1 MVLLCYILG
10 LVILH
15 FCLRKCEERLRSILM
30 VGYNYLV
37 VVALYFWFRFPA
49 GEGFTEI
56 FYTLL
61 LCMYEGIM
69 ALTFEGNPDLFGTPQ
84 YVCIFL
90 IIVVYTIRAVLIV
103 FFKSLLNRM
112 VMQWR
117 LYWAKEIY
125 LISGKWED
133 IAALAMDIHK
143 HVKRAAIAYI
153 LSDET
158 AEEKENEPVP
168 GALCVEKNWLQKM
181 KRDKTYRVIL
191 LPDSCHENI
200 WYLQELEA
208 LGEKGAKLQV
218 TAFLDNDLIRFEDLY
233 FKNLDAYLVSKEQ
246 LLVRRFLTEHLPLQY
261 LKKRGLGQ
269 EKEGIFCPAVPF
281 TVCMIGFGDLG
292 KEYLLSTYENTAFE
306 TAAPDKRGMKA
317 LILDENLTEKRAE
330 LFRDAPQFKAEPGIS
345 WKETSYESEEFFES
359 IEELL
364 GELHQILIATG
375 DTELNV
381 ELAIRLLRICRKRGM
396 EEKLPEMVV
405 ALHGKARGS
414 IVLLAQEKNVFFQ
427 RVSQEQFT
435 YEELILRKAD
445 QEAEALHRH
454 YQGRNLHAE
463 NWNTLGTFTQT
474 SNRAV
479 VWDIPNKLALA
490 GDLGGL
496 SKEERERIF
505 WQMAR
510 YEHRRWN
517 AFHYSRGWTKLPV
530 SELSEEEWEQ
540 CITKHK
546 REKRHTCLVEWDEL
560 DALPQSEPGILKR
573 YDYENVAQLF
583 EKGEL

>member
-1 MVLLCYILG
+1 MVLLCYVLG

-49 GEGFTEI
+49 GEGLTEI

-103 FFKSLLNRM
+103 FFKSLINRM
-112 VMQWR
+112 VMEWR
-117 LYWAKEIY
+117 LYLAKEIY
-125 LISGKWED
+125 LISGRQED
-133 IAALAMDIHK
+133 IEALAMDIHK

-153 LSDET
+153 LSDEQE
-158 AEEKENEPVP
+158 EEKEPVP
-168 GALCVEKNWLQKM
+168 GALRVEKDWIRKM
-181 KRDKTYRVIL
+181 KKDKTYHVIL

-200 WYLQELEA
+200 WYLQELDA
-208 LGEKGAKLQV
+208 LGDKGAKLQV

-233 FKNLDAYLVSKEQ
+233 FQNLDAYLVSSEQ
-246 LLVRRFLTEHLPLQY
+246 LLIRRILTEQLPLQY
-261 LKKRGLGQ
+261 LKKRGLGK
-269 EKEGIFCPAVPF
+269 EKEGIFCPEVPF
-281 TVCMIGFGDLG
+281 TVCVIGFGDLG

-306 TAAPDKRGMKA
+306 TAAPDKSGLKA
-317 LILDENLTEKRAE
+317 LILDADLEEKRAE
-330 LFRDAPQFKAEPGIS
+330 LYRDAPQLKEESGIF
-345 WKETSYESEEFFES
+345 WRETPYESEEFFEA

-364 GELHQILIATG
+364 GGLHQILIATG
-375 DTELNV
+375 DTEANV
-381 ELAIRLLRICRKRGM
+381 ELAMRLLRICRKRGM
-396 EEKLPEMVV
+396 GESLPQMIV
-405 ALHGKARGS
+405 ALHGEAEGS
-414 IVLLAQEKNVFFQ
+414 MMLLAHEKNVFFQ
-427 RVSQEQFT
+427 KAGQGQFT
-435 YEELILRKAD
+435 YEELVLRKAD
-445 QEAEALHRH
+445 EEAEALHRH
-454 YQGRNLHAE
+454 YQGRNLHAK

-490 GDLGGL
+490 GDLDGL
-496 SKEERERIF
+496 SKEERERVL
-505 WQMAR
+505 WQLAR

-530 SELSEEEWEQ
+530 AELSEEEREQ
-540 CITKHK
+540 CTTKRK
-546 REKRHTCLVEWDEL
+546 QEKRHTCLVEWDEL

-583 EKGEL
+583 DFTL